1 MIKINKNTNS
11 EKNTFLNGFFSEYY
25 EKNLEELEEYSFTV
39 DWFWRTIKIIEVLLE
54 AEILCTE
61 QCNKTAK
68 QYNRFNNMPYLQF
81 FFALINTELT
91 PLKHQNFNL
100 NFTDTSNLFLLFF
113 SLNNFLLVHLTLFHS
128 SL

>member
-1 MIKINKNTNS
+1 
-11 EKNTFLNGFFSEYY
+11 
-25 EKNLEELEEYSFTV
+25 
-39 DWFWRTIKIIEVLLE
+39 
-54 AEILCTE
+54 
-61 QCNKTAK
+61 
-68 QYNRFNNMPYLQF
+68 MPYLQF